1 MFNLIANNQFFN
13 SQTNSVLPPSMRLSQ
28 AVQTKCQKTIGTQ
41 YEKCPFIISRMQLGA
56 GLQKA
61 TQRVPGLEG
70 FDFASGASFAERNP
84 NREQAETNI
93 FRKDI

>member
-1 MFNLIANNQFFN
+1 
-13 SQTNSVLPPSMRLSQ
+13 
-28 AVQTKCQKTIGTQ
+28 
-41 YEKCPFIISRMQLGA
+41 MQLGA

-93 FRKDI
+93 FRKGI